1 MNHALR
7 LPIDATGREARW
19 QLRLLGDTVLVD
31 RAGQALRLPGRAAT
45 ALLARLA
52 MAPASAQAREALVE
66 LLWPGVALD
75 IGRNRL
81 RQVLST
87 LKSLLDGPGEGGAV
101 LRADRQSVRLG
112 PGTVA
117 CDVVDFETALREGRH
132 GQARALYRGELL
144 PGFYDDWVHDER
156 LRLAALAEQLP
167 APGRHHEGAG
177 EGARAAGWI
186 ATARPAAD
194 LAGLA
199 GLSGLAGAGRRAA
212 AVTSLN
218 LPHYLTRLHGAD
230 AAGARLRAMAQAH
243 RLVTV
248 LGPGGHG
255 KTRLAVEV
263 AHALVAAPQPIDL
276 LPDDPAATMPRFDLV
291 AFVPLVAC
299 TGGDASPDALLDA
312 MLLALRQDARGAPPR
327 EHLLAL
333 LAGRRSLLLL
343 DNFEQLVDSAAPLL
357 ADLLSRCPGLHLLVT
372 SRRALGL
379 DGEHTLVLPPL
390 PLPAPHTADAEAAL
404 NPAVALFIDR
414 ARAVRADF
422 HLSSRNRAAVLA
434 LVHHLQGMPLAI
446 ELAASRVRSLSPT
459 VLLDLLRT
467 AGSMA
472 AATPVAGPLG
482 APDRPTSDRHS
493 DSDGDS
499 AGIGIGAGALTLL
512 SRGGLRAAGD
522 PRHASMLAVV
532 QWSWQL
538 LSPAARQVLPRLSV
552 FAGGFTL
559 AAARAV
565 ADAPITSVALALD
578 ELVAQSMLRLPPEG
592 DRYELFEL
600 IREFAASVLPAAD
613 APGLRARH
621 RRWLTGWFTRLPLS
635 APLQQVRPELANLAA
650 ALLGAEVDGAPEDAA
665 ALAAAAQTALS
676 AISLPPPAL
685 AALQRCADRL
695 ADPIARAV
703 TRAGLARTLLLAGQ
717 TAVAERLAQQAIA
730 ELPSARAR
738 WPAAAAPTTDAHWP
752 ASEAPAAAAGGPA
765 AGASAPGLA
774 RALVLTRVAHVRWR
788 LHRDPAV
795 APWLAEA
802 LALAEAAAA
811 PALQATILTNQGALL
826 RARDPA
832 ASTALQR
839 RAVALWAAAGDVHGV
854 NVGRCNLA
862 LALLADR
869 AGAREALALA
879 HAAVLDTLAQGDD
892 MQHALAH
899 NLAGEAW
906 SRLGRWPEA
915 AEAYRA
921 CIAAAYTAAEPWP
934 LVYGLWNL
942 PRAVAHQR
950 QPEAAARLMG
960 FAQAHC
966 SNVTG
971 PLTAAD
977 HHDLRR
983 VRRLCEQPGEPPRDR
998 PSERPKVRPSGAA
1011 DVARWW
1017 REGAA
1022 LDMSQAVRLALH
1034 GQPGG
1039 RV

>member
-1 MNHALR
+1 MNDAL
-7 LPIDATGREARW
+7 PSAADTAGRDARW
-19 QLRLLGDTVLVD
+19 QLRLLGDTVLAD
-31 RAGQALRLPGRAAT
+31 RAGQPLRLPGRAAT

-52 MAPASAQAREALVE
+52 MAPANAHAREALVE

-75 IGRNRL
+75 VGRNRL

-87 LKSLLDGPGEGGAV
+87 LKSLLDGPGEGSAV
-101 LRADRQSVRLG
+101 LRADRQTVRLG
-112 PGTVA
+112 PGMVA

-132 GQARALYRGELL
+132 EQARALYRGELL

-156 LRLAALAEQLP
+156 LRLAARAEQLP
-167 APGRHHEGAG
+167 APGDRAEAHAE
-177 EGARAAGWI
+177 ARAGGWS
-186 ATARPAAD
+186 TRARPTTDTIGTTGAPGAPH
-194 LAGLA
+194 AGP
-199 GLSGLAGAGRRAA
+199 GATVVT

-230 AAGARLRAMAQAH
+230 AVAARLRRLAQVH

-263 AHALVAAPQPIDL
+263 AHALVAAPHPADR
-276 LPDDPAATMPRFDLV
+276 LPGDPDSMSPRFDLV

-299 TGGDASPDALLDA
+299 TAGAAGATGQAQPGALLDA
-312 MLLALRQDARGAPPR
+312 VLLALRQDPRGVAPADR
-327 EHLLAL
+327 LQAL

-343 DNFEQLVDSAAPLL
+343 DNFEQLVEAGAPLL
-357 ADLLSRCPGLHLLVT
+357 ADLLARCPGLHLLVT

-379 DGEHTLVLPPL
+379 DGEQTLLLPPL
-390 PLPAPHTADAEAAL
+390 PLPALHSADDEAAL

-422 HLSSRNRAAVLA
+422 HLGSRNRAAVLA

-446 ELAASRVRSLSPT
+446 ELAASRVRSLSPA

-467 AGSMA
+467 AGNVPATTA
-472 AATPVAGPLG
+472 AAGPAGSLG
-482 APDRPTSDRHS
+482 PSTSP
-493 DSDGDS
+493 
-499 AGIGIGAGALTLL
+499 GALSLL
-512 SRGGLRAAGD
+512 SRGGPRAAGD

-538 LSPAARQVLPRLSV
+538 LTPAARQVLPRLSV
-552 FAGGFTL
+552 FAGAFTL
-559 AAARAV
+559 EAAQAV
-565 ADAPITSVALALD
+565 ADAPIASVAQALD
-578 ELVAQSMLRLPPEG
+578 ELVAQSMLRVQPEG
-592 DRYELFEL
+592 DRYALFEL
-600 IREFAASVLPAAD
+600 IREFAASALPAAD
-613 APGLRARH
+613 APALRTRH
-621 RRWLTGWFTRLPLS
+621 RRWLTTWFARLPL
-635 APLQQVRPELANLAA
+635 ATPLQQVRPEVANLAA
-650 ALLGAEVDGAPEDAA
+650 ALLGADTDGQPAEAA

-676 AISLPPPAL
+676 AISLPPLAL
-685 AALQRCADRL
+685 VALQRCADRL
-695 ADPIARAV
+695 ADPVSRAV

-717 TAVAERLAQQAIA
+717 TAAAEQLAQQALA
-730 ELPSARAR
+730 ELPPAEAPLPTASAPLPASAG
-738 WPAAAAPTTDAHWP
+738 AAADTP
-752 ASEAPAAAAGGPA
+752 
-765 AGASAPGLA
+765 APGLA

-802 LALAEAAAA
+802 LALAEAAGA

-826 RARDPA
+826 RARDAA
-832 ASTALQR
+832 ASIALQR

-869 AGAREALALA
+869 AGAPEALALA
-879 HAAVLDTLAQGDD
+879 TAARHDTLEQGDE
-892 MQHALAH
+892 MQHALAN
-899 NLAGEAW
+899 NLAGEAL
-906 SRLGRWPEA
+906 SRLGRWPAA

-921 CIAAAYTAAEPWP
+921 CIAAAFAAAEPWP

-942 PRAVAHQR
+942 PRPWAHQR

-960 FAQAHC
+960 FAEVH
-966 SNVTG
+966 SRSVTG
-971 PLTAAD
+971 PLSAAD
-977 HHDLRR
+977 QRDLQR
-983 VRRLCEQPGEPPRDR
+983 VRRLCERQC
-998 PSERPKVRPSGAA
+998 GAA

-1022 LDMSQAVRLALH
+1022 LDLSQAVRLALH
-1034 GQPGG
+1034 GPPGD
-1039 RV
+1039 RA